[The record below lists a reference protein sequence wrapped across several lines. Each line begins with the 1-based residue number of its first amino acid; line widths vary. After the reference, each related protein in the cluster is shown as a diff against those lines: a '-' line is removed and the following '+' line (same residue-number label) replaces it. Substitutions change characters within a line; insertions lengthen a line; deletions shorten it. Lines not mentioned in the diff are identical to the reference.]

1 MGLNLETLIV
11 ILFLLILVIIGDGV
25 RRVLRD
31 RGSRL
36 RMRIDPGLKDLVND
50 DGDERNPELPS
61 GSARVVSRDDGPGIG
76 DTSSMEDNP
85 VDDASGAPP
94 VMMEPEPEPAVR
106 TTREATQPDLF
117 GEAPAAQPAPEPT
130 AVPEA
135 GAAKSHSETAAPPVD
150 SPQRQQVEQPE
161 AREILEVMVIHLV
174 SPAEQPFQG
183 RELLQQLLEQGM
195 RFGEMNIF
203 HCHGRSEGGAQ
214 LQFSMANAMEPGTF
228 DIDEM
233 EKGTFR
239 GVTFFMKLPG
249 PSQPL
254 EALEKMVAVSRRLAQ
269 GLGGELRDDQRSVL
283 TPQTVEHMRQRVQ
296 EFERRQRVVRGG

>member
-1 MGLNLETLIV
+1 MGLNLETLIL

-31 RGSRL
+31 RSSRL
-36 RMRIDPGLKDLVND
+36 RVRIDPGLKDLPED
-50 DGDERNPELPS
+50 SGDERNPELPS
-61 GSARVVSRDDGPGIG
+61 GSARVINRDSGPQIG
-76 DTSSMEDNP
+76 DTGAMDEET
-85 VDDASGAPP
+85 GAPP
-94 VMMEPEPEPAVR
+94 VMMEPEPERQAPPVAQ
-106 TTREATQPDLF
+106 ASQPDLF
-117 GEAPAAQPAPEPT
+117 ADSVEPSAQAPGRAEPGDVQAAEELQPEEPADSAAQSE
-130 AVPEA
+130 PEA
-135 GAAKSHSETAAPPVD
+135 
-150 SPQRQQVEQPE
+150 
-161 AREILEVMVIHLV
+161 AREILEVMVVHLV
-174 SPAEQPFQG
+174 SPPDQAFQG

-203 HCHGRSEGGAQ
+203 HCHGRGEKGAE
-214 LQFSMANAMEPGTF
+214 LLFSMANAMEPGTF
-228 DIDEM
+228 DIDDM

-254 EALEKMVAVSRRLAQ
+254 EALDRMVSVSRRLAQ

-283 TPQTVEHMRQRVQ
+283 TPQTVEHMRQRIQ

>member
-36 RMRIDPGLKDLVND
+36 RVRIDPGLKDLAED

-61 GSARVVSRDDGPGIG
+61 GSARVINRDNGPQIG
-76 DTSSMEDNP
+76 DTGGVDED
-85 VDDASGAPP
+85 AGAPP
-94 VMMEPEPEPAVR
+94 VMMEPEPAGKSKPAA
-106 TTREATQPDLF
+106 EASQPDLF
-117 GEAPAAQPAPEPT
+117 ADTGEPADESPAPAPSAHHEPPQPAPTDSNEPP
-130 AVPEA
+130 AEPA
-135 GAAKSHSETAAPPVD
+135 G
-150 SPQRQQVEQPE
+150 
-161 AREILEVMVIHLV
+161 AREILEVMVVHLV
-174 SPAEQPFQG
+174 SPPDQVFQG

-195 RFGEMNIF
+195 RFGEMSIF
-203 HCHGRSEGGAQ
+203 HCHGRTEQGSE
-214 LQFSMANAMEPGTF
+214 LLFSMANAMEPGTF
-228 DIDEM
+228 DIDDM

-254 EALEKMVAVSRRLAQ
+254 EALDRMVSVSRRLAQ

-283 TPQTVEHMRQRVQ
+283 TPQTVEHMRQRIQ